1 MSATTTAR
9 TAPDARHDL
18 AARRRQQAVLAPS
31 AGTLRLTRRGR
42 VVAWLLG
49 AALAAGV
56 GGAALSAQADGPVSA
71 LEVQRVVVG
80 PGDTL
85 WAIAA
90 EAAEPGEDV
99 RDVVLDLMA
108 LNQLP
113 SGGVH
118 VGQTVVVP
126 VR

>member
-9 TAPDARHDL
+9 TAPAARHDL
-18 AARRRQQAVLAPS
+18 SDGRRRAATS
-31 AGTLRLTRRGR
+31 AGTLRLTHRGR

-56 GGAALSAQADGPVSA
+56 GGAALSAQADGPSSA

-90 EAAEPGEDV
+90 DAAAPGEDV

-108 LNQLP
+108 LNRLP
-113 SGGVH
+113 SGGVE